1 MNIFL
6 VIPEK
11 DLVMMMSVMMMLA
24 MINMTSLHYEFITFL
39 FFWKILGKSVFLKR
53 EKSKEKVK
61 IYTIKARAVKFK
73 AD

>member
-39 FFWKILGKSVFLKR
+39 FFLENTWQVGISEKR
-53 EKSKEKVK
+53 KK
-61 IYTIKARAVKFK
+61 
-73 AD
+73 